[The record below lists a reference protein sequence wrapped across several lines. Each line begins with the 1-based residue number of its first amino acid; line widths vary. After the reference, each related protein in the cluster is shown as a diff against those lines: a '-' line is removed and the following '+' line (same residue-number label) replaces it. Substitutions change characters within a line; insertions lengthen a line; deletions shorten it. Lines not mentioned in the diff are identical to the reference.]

1 MFNIRGLS
9 KFLYRSFINNRGT
22 NYRLT
27 LKRLGVLLLALV
39 IYIPAEV
46 LIWSGLILD
55 NFLFR
60 MYREIEIESPVF
72 IIGNPRSGTTFLQ
85 RLLAKD
91 HQMFFS
97 MKTWEIFASPSIT
110 SRKVLV
116 FLVRI
121 ARSIG
126 MSISKRI
133 HRLESLWAEGN
144 RIHRLALRAPEEDE
158 YLFIHIFSAL
168 KIWSFAAMT
177 ADAAPFIRY
186 DQEMPEREKNRMMDF
201 YQRCLQRHV
210 YFHHGEY
217 KHYLAK
223 NPNFSPMIRTILK
236 RFPGAKFIY
245 LIRDPRD
252 AVSSHLSLKER
263 EWQMLGSPLEPY
275 ASREFIL
282 DASEYWYN
290 YPLEVVDQLEQNQ
303 GMIILFDDLTG
314 NAKKVVEEIYQRFG
328 FELSAEYRE
337 ILIEETEKA
346 RQHESEHNY
355 DTLEMGLSEEQIKS
369 RFNEVYQRFEFPD

>member
-1 MFNIRGLS
+1 
-9 KFLYRSFINNRGT
+9 
-22 NYRLT
+22 
-27 LKRLGVLLLALV
+27 LKRLGVLLLSLA
-39 IYIPAEV
+39 IYLPAEV
-46 LIWSGLILD
+46 LIWLGLLLD
-55 NFLFR
+55 NILFR
-60 MYREIEIESPVF
+60 KFREIEIESPVF

-110 SRKVLV
+110 GRKILV

-133 HRLESLWAEGN
+133 HRLERLWAEGN
-144 RIHRLALRAPEEDE
+144 RMHRLALRAPEEDE

-177 ADAAPFIRY
+177 EDAAPFIRY
-186 DQEMPEREKNRMMDF
+186 DRVMPEREKQRMMDF
-201 YQRCLQRHV
+201 YEHCLQRHIF
-210 YFHHGEY
+210 FHHGEQ

-223 NPNFSPMIRTILK
+223 NPNFSPMIETILE
-236 RFPGAKFIY
+236 RFPGARFIY

-252 AVSSHLSLKER
+252 AVPSHLSLKER

-290 YPLEVVDQLEQNQ
+290 YPLGEIDKLERDQ
-303 GMIILFDDLTG
+303 GMIILFDDLVG
-314 NAKKVVEEIYQRFG
+314 NAKQVVGEIYSSFG
-328 FELSAEYRE
+328 FEMSSEFEE
-337 ILIEETEKA
+337 ILIQETEKA
-346 RQHESEHNY
+346 REHESEHEY
-355 DTLEMGLSEEQIKS
+355 DIAEMGLSEEDIKT
-369 RFNEVYQRFEFPD
+369 RFNEVYQRFEFPG

>member
-1 MFNIRGLS
+1 LYNIRGFS
-9 KFLYRSFINNRGT
+9 KFLYRSFFDYRGT

-27 LKRLGVLLLALV
+27 LKRLGVLLLSLV
-39 IYIPAEV
+39 IYIPAEG
-46 LIWSGLILD
+46 LIWLGLLLD
-55 NFLFR
+55 NIFFR
-60 MYREIEIESPVF
+60 KYREIEIESPVF

-91 HQMFFS
+91 HQTFFS

-110 SRKVLV
+110 GRKILV

-133 HRLESLWAEGN
+133 HRLERLWAEGN
-144 RIHRLALRAPEEDE
+144 RMHRLALRAPEEDE

-177 ADAAPFIRY
+177 EDAAPFIRY
-186 DQEMPEREKNRMMDF
+186 DWVMPEREKQRMMDF
-201 YQRCLQRHV
+201 YERCLQRHIF
-210 YFHHGEY
+210 FHHGEQ

-223 NPNFSPMIRTILK
+223 NPNFSPMIETILE
-236 RFPGAKFIY
+236 RFPGARFIY

-252 AVSSHLSLKER
+252 AVPSHLSLKER
-263 EWQMLGSPLEPY
+263 EWQMLGSPLEAY

-290 YPLEVVDQLEQNQ
+290 YPLGEIDKLERDQ
-303 GMIILFDDLTG
+303 GMIILFDDLVG
-314 NAKKVVEEIYQRFG
+314 NAKQVVGDIYSSFG
-328 FELSAEYRE
+328 FELSSEFEE
-337 ILIEETEKA
+337 ILIQETEKA
-346 RQHESEHNY
+346 REHESEHDY
-355 DTLEMGLSEEQIKS
+355 DISEMGLSEEDIKT
-369 RFNEVYQRFEFPD
+369 RFNEVYQRFEFPG